1 MHTLQ
6 THENTIVKRLDIK
19 TSITMLADGDRA
31 YAAPASLKLLKYA
44 FMLMLLLR
52 VLNLDD
58 ELEITKLSGLKESL
72 KGSEAE
78 EVLPQITVPPTL
90 WLEEHVAL
98 TELKIKVALL
108 KEINGMLCK
117 NVQTLQLEEI
127 FLLDD
132 TTLLYYEKLLNAYD
146 FLKFNRTVPLFEA
159 FREDDEYEDYDDVS
173 VYPEMLRR
181 TSASDL
187 ARPGSSARLVSSGS
201 YKSRMSTLSRDF
213 RKLSFLGLNG
223 HEEKDEQPPLPILP
237 MSAPPQ
243 RSSLGSATLPHPHR
257 DQFNTLLLKLKF
269 YNKLRRRDSG
279 ASYSSALSTPTSMTS
294 NTSNSSIRRKSSQG
308 FQDKS
313 PKDRLTDAQKQEN
326 QRSKLEYYVQVRELA
341 ENTQVLVNYLGKPGS
356 RASLVRLMDFVKNN
370 VFRLVLIDISAM
382 IVEYA
387 HLKASR
393 VI

>member
-1 MHTLQ
+1 
-6 THENTIVKRLDIK
+6 
-19 TSITMLADGDRA
+19 MLADGERA

-58 ELEITKLSGLKESL
+58 ELEITKLSGLKQSL
-72 KGSEAE
+72 KGSEAQE
-78 EVLPQITVPPTL
+78 ILPQITVPPTL
-90 WLEEHVAL
+90 WLEDHVAL

-108 KEINGMLCK
+108 KEINGMLYK
-117 NVQTLQLEEI
+117 NVQTLQLDEI

-173 VYPEMLRR
+173 MYPEMLRR

-223 HEEKDEQPPLPILP
+223 HEEKEEQPPLPILP
-237 MSAPPQ
+237 MSAPQ
-243 RSSLGSATLPHPHR
+243 RSFLSSAALPHPHR

-294 NTSNSSIRRKSSQG
+294 NTSNSSIRRKSSQA
-308 FQDKS
+308 FPDKP
-313 PKDRLTDAQKQEN
+313 PKERLSEAQKQEN

-382 IVEYA
+382 IVDYA
-387 HLKASR
+387 HLKACR

>member
-1 MHTLQ
+1 
-6 THENTIVKRLDIK
+6 
-19 TSITMLADGDRA
+19 MLADGDRA
-31 YAAPASLKLLKYA
+31 YAAPASLKSSKYA
-44 FMLMLLLR
+44 FMSMLLLR

-58 ELEITKLSGLKESL
+58 ESEITKSSGLKESL

-98 TELKIKVALL
+98 TESKIKVALL

-117 NVQTLQLEEI
+117 NVQTLQSDEI

-146 FLKFNRTVPLFEA
+146 FLKFNRTVPSFEA

-173 VYPEMLRR
+173 VYPEMSRR

-187 ARPGSSARLVSSGS
+187 ARPGSSARSVSSGS

-223 HEEKDEQPPLPILP
+223 HEEKDEQPPSPISP

-243 RSSLGSATLPHPHR
+243 RSSSGSATSPHPHR
-257 DQFNTLLLKLKF
+257 DQFNTLLSKSKF